1 MDSLPQ
7 FAYEARAF
15 TAWATQCTLTESEA
29 AREALVRILSL
40 FAAAL
45 QLPPFLDND
54 LQNDADILTRSDTS
68 TVIAYR
74 TLPFDMYS
82 EVFDPMDLGTQEPV
96 IGSLADDVLDIY
108 RDIATG
114 LVAYECGDILNA
126 RWEWGF
132 GFAHHWGEH
141 ATGAI
146 RALQAWLSQNAIDR
160 LSKKP

>member
-1 MDSLPQ
+1 MESLEK
-7 FAYEARAF
+7 FADESRIF
-15 TAWATQCTLTESEA
+15 TTWATTCTKKDAEA
-29 AREALVRILSL
+29 AREALLRVVSL

-45 QLPPFLDND
+45 QLPAFLGND
-54 LQNDADILTRSDTS
+54 VVYDSDQTERADTS
-68 TVIAYR
+68 DVVAYR

-82 EVFDPMDLGTQEPV
+82 EVFNPIDLDAGEPV
-96 IGSLADDVLDIY
+96 IGSLADDLLDIY

-114 LVAYECGDILNA
+114 LLAYDSGDIANA

-146 RALQAWLSQNAIDR
+146 RALQAWLSQNAIDK
-160 LSKKP
+160 LSNTP